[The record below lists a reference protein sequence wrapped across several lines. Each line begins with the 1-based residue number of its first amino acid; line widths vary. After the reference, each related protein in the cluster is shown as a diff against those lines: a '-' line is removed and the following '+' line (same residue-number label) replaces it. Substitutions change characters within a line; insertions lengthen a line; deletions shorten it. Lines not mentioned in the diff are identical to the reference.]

1 MLTTT
6 ADRATVTEMSDH
18 TSTFPHK
25 AQGRRLAVVMPGLAL
40 IAGLIIAGCGA
51 SSGGP
56 SAGSAN
62 GGGNGAP
69 ASSPRAGAGGEAQA
83 HPTQANGIPQNN
95 GGDHDADNN
104 GGPSDGDGNV

>member
-6 ADRATVTEMSDH
+6 ADRATVTEMSNH
-18 TSTFPHK
+18 TSTFRQEVHR
-25 AQGRRLAVVMPGLAL
+25 RRLAVVMPGLAVVV
-40 IAGLIIAGCGA
+40 GLIVAGCGA
-51 SSGGP
+51 SSSGS

-62 GGGNGAP
+62 GGGYSAP
-69 ASSPRAGAGGEAQA
+69 ASSPQARPGGEAQA
-83 HPTQANGIPQNN
+83 PPTQANGIPQNN